1 MLVNATS
8 EWSAPITLTSA
19 EIWQARSWVFIT
31 TATPPESLTDG
42 IEMQPGDAIR
52 FASGQVLRHRSAEP
66 GAQIIRIPV
75 L

>member
-1 MLVNATS
+1 MFVNATS

-19 EIWQARSWVFIT
+19 EIWQARSWAFIT
-31 TATPPESLTDG
+31 TATAPESLTDG

-52 FASGQVLRHRSAEP
+52 FASGQAVRYRSPEP
-66 GAQIIRIPV
+66 GAQISRMPV